1 MQAAKT
7 IRFWM
12 VLGLAAMTGSVTRAQ
27 LKVGDETSLNFNAN
41 ASVGY
46 VRSWD
51 GTDSNSAA
59 YGFNGNLTGFYHDP
73 RFLSFTANPYLNQSD
88 LNSSSSSNTLASGI
102 YSQANFL
109 SATKTPMTF
118 SYSRD
123 YNRDSTST
131 LPGSGIGYITHG
143 NGQGFGAT
151 ASYLP
156 DDWPSITAAFS
167 HSSSDYSVD
176 GQPGSGNS
184 HLNTFSLNS
193 RYDLANT
200 ILSAS
205 YSQTWVNSQTPILGS
220 VDSVLNQ
227 NTDTGNFF
235 ASASRSFGTRAGLSA
250 SYTHSSVHGE
260 YADTSLNET
269 YDSLYGH
276 ANLKATSQLSLG
288 AYFAYSS
295 NLSGQY
301 FTNIITGAGAQKGA
315 PVTSTGESTTTS
327 GSTRYTNSFLSYGA
341 DAGYQVFS
349 CLSLIGRVEHR
360 IQGQASD
367 LPDFT
372 STEMTGTAMCNHKL
386 WGGGLGLSGSASYSF
401 APLYTLENSSGNMAE
416 KQTGQ
421 SSFLGESTTVSYSH
435 PLGSWNGS
443 ISGNYSHGL
452 TTFLVGYIQTSYG
465 GGANITRTLRH
476 WAISGSASV
485 SRAHV
490 DTSTLSDTNSVNFSG
505 TVTHKNTSLTGSYS
519 QSQGNALQ
527 VGTSIVPVAGS
538 TGGVE
543 NLLIQYNGQSYG
555 IGASWRPKRRWT
567 LVGNYAHVDYSSLNP
582 LIGATPVRTRS
593 TQMSFRS
600 EYSFR
605 QLYLVTGYGRV
616 DQGSNQV
623 GATPYL
629 YNTFY
634 FGIQRQFNFF

>member
-1 MQAAKT
+1 MRAAKT
-7 IRFWM
+7 IRFWI
-12 VLGLAAMTGSVTRAQ
+12 VLGLATMTGSVTRAQ
-27 LKVGDETSLNFNAN
+27 LKIGDDTSLNFNAN

-73 RFLSFTANPYLNQSD
+73 RFLSFTANPYLNQSN
-88 LNSSSSSNTLASGI
+88 LNSTSSSNSLASGI

-109 SATKTPMTF
+109 SASKTPMTF

-143 NGQGFGAT
+143 NGQGFGAS

-156 DDWPSITAAFS
+156 ENWPSITASFA
-167 HSSSDYSVD
+167 HSSSDYEVD
-176 GQPGSGNS
+176 GQPGTGNS
-184 HLNTFSLNS
+184 HLNTVSLNS

-205 YSQTWVNSQTPILGS
+205 YSQTWVNSQTPIFGS
-220 VDSVLNQ
+220 VDSMLNQ
-227 NTDTGNFF
+227 NTDSGNFF
-235 ASASRSFGTRAGLSA
+235 ASASHSFGTRAGLHA
-250 SYTHSSVHGE
+250 SYSRSSVHGE
-260 YADTSLNET
+260 YADTRLDET
-269 YDSLYGH
+269 YDNLYGN
-276 ANLKATSQLSLG
+276 ANLKVTSQLSLG
-288 AYFAYSS
+288 AYFSYSS

-301 FTNIITGAGAQKGA
+301 FTNVITGAGAQKGA
-315 PVTSTGESTTTS
+315 PVTSTGESTTS

-341 DAGYQVFS
+341 DAGYQVLS

-360 IQGQASD
+360 IQGQAGG

-372 STEMTGTAMCNHKL
+372 STEMVGTAVCNHKL

-401 APLYTLENSSGNMAE
+401 APLYTLENSSGNMTE

-421 SSFLGESTTVSYSH
+421 TSFLGESANVSYSH
-435 PLGSWNGS
+435 PLGAWNGS
-443 ISGNYSHGL
+443 ITGNYSHGL
-452 TTFLVGYIQTSYG
+452 TTFLVGYLQTSYG
-465 GGANITRTLRH
+465 GGANITRTLKY
-476 WAISGSASV
+476 WAISASAGISK
-485 SRAHV
+485 SHV
-490 DTSTLSDTNSVNFSG
+490 DASSLSDTNSENFSG
-505 TVTHKNTSLTGSYS
+505 TITHRNTSLTGSYS
-519 QSQGNALQ
+519 KSQGNALQ
-527 VGTSIVPVAGS
+527 VGSSIIPVGGS
-538 TGGVE
+538 TAGVE

-567 LVGNYAHVDYSSLNP
+567 LVGNYSHVDYSSLNP
-582 LIGATPVRTRS
+582 LIGANSVRTRS

-600 EYSFR
+600 EYSVR
-605 QLYLVTGYGRV
+605 QLYIVTGYSRV
-616 DQGSNQV
+616 DQGSSQV
-623 GATPYL
+623 GTIPYL

>member
-1 MQAAKT
+1 MRAAKT

-12 VLGLAAMTGSVTRAQ
+12 VLGLAAMTGSVTWAQ
-27 LKVGDETSLNFNAN
+27 LKVGDDTSLNFNAN

-51 GTDSNSAA
+51 GTDSNSAT
-59 YGFNGNLTGFYHDP
+59 YGFSGNLTGFYHDP
-73 RFLSFTANPYLNQSD
+73 RFLSFSANPYLNQSN
-88 LNSSSSSNTLASGI
+88 LNSTVNSNTLASGI

-123 YNRDSTST
+123 YDRDSTST

-143 NGQGFGAT
+143 NGQGFGAS

-156 DDWPSITAAFS
+156 DDWPSLTASFA
-167 HSSSDYSVD
+167 HSSSDYAVD
-176 GQPGSGNS
+176 GQPGQGNS

-205 YSQTWVNSQTPILGS
+205 YSHTWVNSQTPILGS
-220 VDSVLNQ
+220 VDSALNQ
-227 NTDTGNFF
+227 NTNSGNFF
-235 ASASRSFGTRAGLSA
+235 ASASRSFGTRAGLSV
-250 SYTHSSVHGE
+250 SYSRSSVHGD
-260 YADTSLNET
+260 YADTTLDQT
-269 YDSLYGH
+269 YDNLYGH
-276 ANLKATSQLSLG
+276 ANFKATSRLSLG

-295 NLSGQY
+295 NLSGQF
-301 FTNIITGAGAQKGA
+301 FTNIITGAGAQKT
-315 PVTSTGESTTTS
+315 PVTSTGEATTS
-327 GSTRYTNSFLSYGA
+327 GANRYTNSFLSYGA

-360 IQGQASD
+360 IQGQAGG

-372 STEMTGTAMCNHKL
+372 STETTGTAMCNHKL

-401 APLYTLENSSGNMAE
+401 APLYALQNSSGSTAE

-421 SSFLGESTTVSYSH
+421 TSFLGESATASYSH
-435 PLGSWNGS
+435 PLGAWNGS
-443 ISGNYSHGL
+443 VSGNYSHGL
-452 TTFLVGYIQTSYG
+452 TTFLVGYIQTTYG
-465 GGANITRTLRH
+465 GGASISRTLRY
-476 WAISGSASV
+476 WAMSASASV
-485 SRAHV
+485 SKAHV
-490 DTSTLSDTNSVNFSG
+490 DTSTLSDTDSESLSG
-505 TVTHKNTSLTGSYS
+505 TLTHRNTSLTGSYS
-519 QSQGNALQ
+519 KSQGNALQ
-527 VGTSIVPVAGS
+527 VGSSIVPVAGS

-543 NLLIQYNGQSYG
+543 NLLIRYNGQSYG

-582 LIGATPVRTRS
+582 LIGTNPVRTRS
-593 TQMSFRS
+593 TQLSFRS
-600 EYSFR
+600 EYGFR
-605 QLYLVTGYGRV
+605 QLYVVTGYNRV

-629 YNTFY
+629 YNTYY